1 MEIVGEAVLE
11 KVIGELI
18 KPIFDGGKKAAAF
31 GEILKRVKSILK
43 LIEPTVHQIKQS
55 SGERDGPKE
64 ESEKQLIQRYEEG
77 KKLIQNHYRA
87 HWLFKKRKYEG
98 KITAFYE
105 SLILL
110 FKFRMPL
117 EQFNTIRKILALLQS
132 QLKSGTGEVSGQIG
146 YLGSGDCYAP
156 EPPAFTVGLDVPLR
170 EVKELLFK
178 ESVVVVSA
186 PGGCGKTTLV
196 QKLCQD
202 PYVKG
207 KFKDNIFFVTVSK
220 VPNIKLMVRK
230 LFEHNHRPV
239 PEFQTDEDA
248 IKELKRLLTE
258 QAEKAPVLLVLD
270 DVWGGPDIRVEPK
283 FPLQKFKEFEI
294 PEFRILVTSR
304 YKFRSFG
311 SAYKL
316 DLLHGEEAMTLF
328 RQSAFPTD
336 GDFTLDEDFDE
347 DIVKEIV
354 KRCGGFPLAL
364 QVVGRSLCGLPVEI
378 WESTLLEWS
387 EGQSILESGEGLL
400 DCLQSSLA
408 SLNDKLEECF
418 MDLGSFPEDKKIPV
432 TALIDMWA
440 ELYKPDK
447 YKPDKNG
454 VHASSR
460 LIKLSLQNLLKLV
473 VTRKGATEVEG
484 CYDDAFVLQHDL
496 LRELAIRQSSQEPME
511 ERKRLILDLSGNK
524 LPDWWTEGKQPCIK
538 ARLLSISTDEMFS
551 SSWCDMQAPEVEVLI
566 LNFQTRD
573 NNYTLPEFMKRM
585 DKLKVL
591 VLTNYGF
598 SIPELTNFSVLG
610 SLSSLKRI
618 RLERVSIPALCNT
631 MVELKNLEKITLVM
645 CKINQ
650 AFNSSAIQMPVML
663 PNLKEINIDSCND
676 LVGLPEWLCDLVQL
690 RKLSISNCHKP
701 STLPEGMGRL
711 GNLEV
716 LRLHACTK
724 LVGLPDSI
732 ASLHNLTFLDIS
744 GCFRMRELPK
754 QMGELCRLRKLYMRR
769 CSRLRDLPPSIMRI
783 KQLKVICDTEKAHL
797 WEDHNFTNLTIDET
811 TDLDWLV

>member
-1 MEIVGEAVLE
+1 MDIVGEAVL
-11 KVIGELI
+11 GEVTGQLI
-18 KPIFDGGKKAAAF
+18 KPIFDAGKKAASF
-31 GEILKRVKSILK
+31 DEILKQVRSILK
-43 LIEPTVHQIKQS
+43 LIGPTVHQIKQL
-55 SGERDGPKE
+55 SGERDRPKE
-64 ESEKQLIQRYEEG
+64 ESEKQLIQLYEEG
-77 KKLIQNHYRA
+77 EKLLQKYYRA
-87 HWLFKKRKYEG
+87 HWLINKWKYEG
-98 KITAFYE
+98 KVNAFYK
-105 SLILL
+105 SLLL
-110 FKFRMPL
+110 FFQFGMPV
-117 EQFNTIRKILALLQS
+117 EQFKTNMEILTLRQS

-146 YLGSGDCYAP
+146 FLDSGACYAP
-156 EPPAFTVGLDVPLR
+156 EPPDFTVGLDVPLR

-186 PGGCGKTTLV
+186 PGG
-196 QKLCQD
+196 
-202 PYVKG
+202 
-207 KFKDNIFFVTVSK
+207 S
-220 VPNIKLMVRK
+220 
-230 LFEHNHRPV
+230 
-239 PEFQTDEDA
+239 
-248 IKELKRLLTE
+248 
-258 QAEKAPVLLVLD
+258 EKAPVLLVLD
-270 DVWGGPDIRVEPK
+270 DVWGGPDIRFEPE
-283 FPLQKFKEFEI
+283 FPLQKFEFKI
-294 PEFRILVTSR
+294 PECRILVTSR
-304 YKFRSFG
+304 YGFPGFG

-316 DLLHGEEAMTLF
+316 DLLHGEEAMRLF
-328 RQSAFPTD
+328 RHSAFPTD
-336 GDFTLDEDFDE
+336 GDFMLDEDFDE
-347 DIVKEIV
+347 DLVKEIV

-378 WESTLLEWS
+378 WKSRLLEWS

-408 SLNDKLEECF
+408 SLNVKLKECF

-440 ELYKPDK
+440 ELYKLDT
-447 YKPDKNG
+447 NG
-454 VHASSR
+454 VHAISR

-473 VTRKGATEVEG
+473 VTRKAATEVEG

-524 LPDWWTEGKQPCIK
+524 LPDWWTEEKQPCIK

-551 SSWCDMQAPEVEVLI
+551 SSWCDMQVPEVEVLI
-566 LNFQTRD
+566 LNFQTRE

-618 RLERVSIPALCNT
+618 RLERVSIPTLCNT
-631 MVELKNLEKITLVM
+631 TVELKNLEKITLVM

-650 AFNSSAIQMPVML
+650 VFNSSAIQMPVML
-663 PNLKEINIDSCND
+663 PTLKEINIDSCYD
-676 LVGLPEWLCDLVQL
+676 LVGLPEWLCDSVQL

-732 ASLHNLTFLDIS
+732 ARLHNLAFLDIS

-754 QMGELCRLRKLYMRR
+754 QMGELCSLEKLYMRR
-769 CSRLRDLPPSIMRI
+769 CSRLRELPTSIMRI
-783 KQLKVICDTEKAHL
+783 KQLKIICDTETAHL
-797 WEDHNFTNLTIDET
+797 WEDHNFTNLRIDET
-811 TDLDWLV
+811 TDLNWLV

>member
-1 MEIVGEAVLE
+1 
-11 KVIGELI
+11 
-18 KPIFDGGKKAAAF
+18 
-31 GEILKRVKSILK
+31 
-43 LIEPTVHQIKQS
+43 
-55 SGERDGPKE
+55 
-64 ESEKQLIQRYEEG
+64 
-77 KKLIQNHYRA
+77 
-87 HWLFKKRKYEG
+87 
-98 KITAFYE
+98 
-105 SLILL
+105 
-110 FKFRMPL
+110 MPL
-117 EQFNTIRKILALLQS
+117 EQFNTIREILALLQS

-156 EPPAFTVGLDVPLR
+156 EPPDFTVGLDVPLR
-170 EVKELLFK
+170 QVKELLVK

-202 PYVKG
+202 ADVKG

-220 VPNIKLMVRK
+220 APNIKLMVRE
-230 LFEHNHRPV
+230 LFEHNDRPV
-239 PEFQTDEDA
+239 PEFQTDQHA

-270 DVWGGPDIRVEPK
+270 DVWGSPDIRVEPE
-283 FPLQKFKEFEI
+283 FPLQEFKKFEI

-304 YKFRSFG
+304 YKFPGFG

-316 DLLHGEEAMTLF
+316 NLLHGEEAMKLF
-328 RQSAFPTD
+328 RHLAFPTD

-347 DIVKEIV
+347 DLVKEIV

-364 QVVGRSLCGLPVEI
+364 QVVARSLCGLPVEI
-378 WESTLLEWS
+378 WKSRLLEWS
-387 EGQSILESGEGLL
+387 EGQSILESGAGLL

-408 SLNDKLEECF
+408 SLKDKLKECF

-447 YKPDKNG
+447 NG
-454 VHASSR
+454 VHAISR
-460 LIKLSLQNLLKLV
+460 LIELSLQSLLNLV

-511 ERKRLILDLSGNK
+511 ERKRLILDFSGNE
-524 LPDWWTEGKQPCIK
+524 LPDWWTEEKQPCIR

-551 SSWCDMQAPEVEVLI
+551 SSWCDMQVPEVEVLI
-566 LNFQTRD
+566 LNFQTRE

-585 DKLKVL
+585 DKLKSKENQVRA
-591 VLTNYGF
+591 GF
-598 SIPELTNFSVLG
+598 NPSPLQHHG
-610 SLSSLKRI
+610 
-618 RLERVSIPALCNT
+618 RVK
-631 MVELKNLEKITLVM
+631 EFGEITLVM

-724 LVGLPDSI
+724 LLGLPDSI
-732 ASLHNLTFLDIS
+732 GGLHKLTVLDIT
-744 GCFRMRELPK
+744 GCLRMTKLPK
-754 QMGELCRLRKLYMRR
+754 QMGKLCSLRKLYMRR
-769 CSRLRDLPPSIMRI
+769 CSGLRELPPSIMDL
-783 KQLKVICDTEKAHL
+783 KQLEKVICDTETAEL
-797 WEDHNFTNLTIDET
+797 WKSTISPI
-811 TDLDWLV
+811 

>member
-11 KVIGELI
+11 KIIGELI
-18 KPIFDGGKKAAAF
+18 KPIFDVGKKAAAF

-43 LIEPTVHQIKQS
+43 LIEPTVYQIKQS
-55 SGERDGPKE
+55 SGERDRSKG

-77 KKLIQNHYRA
+77 KKLIQNYYRA
-87 HWLFKKRKYEG
+87 HWLFKNRKYEG

-105 SLILL
+105 SLIFL
-110 FKFRMPL
+110 FKLRMPL
-117 EQFNTIRKILALLQS
+117 EQFNTIREILALLQS

-146 YLGSGDCYAP
+146 YLGSGACYVP

-170 EVKELLFK
+170 EVKELLSK

-202 PYVKG
+202 PDVKG
-207 KFKDNIFFVTVSK
+207 KFKDKIFFVTVSK
-220 VPNIKLMVRK
+220 APNIKLMVRE

-239 PEFQTDEDA
+239 PEFQTDQHA

-270 DVWGGPDIRVEPK
+270 DE
-283 FPLQKFKEFEI
+283 FKRFEI
-294 PEFRILVTSR
+294 PELRILVTSR
-304 YKFRSFG
+304 YEFRSFG

-328 RQSAFPTD
+328 RYSAFPTD

-347 DIVKEIV
+347 DIVKEDLG
-354 KRCGGFPLAL
+354 KHTAGM
-364 QVVGRSLCGLPVEI
+364 VGRSIHFGI
-378 WESTLLEWS
+378 W
-387 EGQSILESGEGLL
+387 EGLL

-408 SLNDKLEECF
+408 SLNDKLKECF
-418 MDLGSFPEDKKIPV
+418 MDLGSFPEDKKYLSTLV
-432 TALIDMWA
+432 
-440 ELYKPDK
+440 
-447 YKPDKNG
+447 
-454 VHASSR
+454 
-460 LIKLSLQNLLKLV
+460 KLSLQNLLNLV

-496 LRELAIRQSSQEPME
+496 LRELAILQSSQEPME

-524 LPDWWTEGKQPCIK
+524 LLI
-538 ARLLSISTDEMFS
+538 DEMFS

-566 LNFQTRD
+566 LNFQTR
-573 NNYTLPEFMKRM
+573 KRM

-650 AFNSSAIQMPVML
+650 AFNCSAIQMP
-663 PNLKEINIDSCND
+663 
-676 LVGLPEWLCDLVQL
+676 L

-711 GNLEV
+711 GNLEA

-732 ASLHNLTFLDIS
+732 WLFSNE
-744 GCFRMRELPK
+744 ELPK

-769 CSRLRDLPPSIMRI
+769 CSRLRELPPSIMRI

-797 WEDHNFTNLTIDET
+797 WEDHNFTNLMIDET

>member
-1 MEIVGEAVLE
+1 MD
-11 KVIGELI
+11 
-18 KPIFDGGKKAAAF
+18 DGGSV
-31 GEILKRVKSILK
+31 L
-43 LIEPTVHQIKQS
+43 TV
-55 SGERDGPKE
+55 
-64 ESEKQLIQRYEEG
+64 
-77 KKLIQNHYRA
+77 
-87 HWLFKKRKYEG
+87 
-98 KITAFYE
+98 
-105 SLILL
+105 
-110 FKFRMPL
+110 
-117 EQFNTIRKILALLQS
+117 
-132 QLKSGTGEVSGQIG
+132 V
-146 YLGSGDCYAP
+146 
-156 EPPAFTVGLDVPLR
+156 
-170 EVKELLFK
+170 
-178 ESVVVVSA
+178 
-186 PGGCGKTTLV
+186 
-196 QKLCQD
+196 
-202 PYVKG
+202 
-207 KFKDNIFFVTVSK
+207 
-220 VPNIKLMVRK
+220 
-230 LFEHNHRPV
+230 
-239 PEFQTDEDA
+239 ED
-248 IKELKRLLTE
+248 
-258 QAEKAPVLLVLD
+258 
-270 DVWGGPDIRVEPK
+270 
-283 FPLQKFKEFEI
+283 EFEI
-294 PEFRILVTSR
+294 
-304 YKFRSFG
+304 
-311 SAYKL
+311 
-316 DLLHGEEAMTLF
+316 H
-328 RQSAFPTD
+328 Q
-336 GDFTLDEDFDE
+336 
-347 DIVKEIV
+347 IV

-364 QVVGRSLCGLPVEI
+364 QVVARSLCGLPVEI
-378 WESTLLEWS
+378 WKSRLLEWS
-387 EGQSILESGEGLL
+387 EGQSILESGAGLL

-408 SLNDKLEECF
+408 SLKDKLKECF

-447 YKPDKNG
+447 NG
-454 VHASSR
+454 VHAISR
-460 LIKLSLQNLLKLV
+460 LIELSLQSLLNLV

-511 ERKRLILDLSGNK
+511 ERKRLILDFSGNE
-524 LPDWWTEGKQPCIK
+524 LPDWWTEEKQPCIR

-551 SSWCDMQAPEVEVLI
+551 SSWCDMQVPEVEVLI
-566 LNFQTRD
+566 LNFQTRE

-724 LVGLPDSI
+724 LLGLPDSI
-732 ASLHNLTFLDIS
+732 GGLHKLTVLDIT
-744 GCFRMRELPK
+744 GCLRMTKLPK
-754 QMGELCRLRKLYMRR
+754 QMGKLCSLRKLYMRR
-769 CSRLRDLPPSIMRI
+769 CSGLRELPPSIMDL
-783 KQLKVICDTEKAHL
+783 KQLEKVICDTETAEL
-797 WEDHNFTNLTIDET
+797 WEEHHFTNLKIDDT
-811 TDLDWLV
+811 VDLDWLR